1 MYKIAKFVTA
11 NNLGGSSTHM
21 SYIAVEVKDH
31 IATVM
36 LNRPDAM
43 NAFNYDMLVEL
54 GNVAEELRTN
64 VDVRVVVITAAGEK
78 AFSVGADLKERRGLS
93 EQQVRRNVYKIGD
106 VFNRIADLPQ
116 PTIAAING
124 YAFGGGMELLLAC
137 DFRVTG
143 KEVKMGLTETS
154 LAIIPGAGGTQ
165 RLPRIIGEAKAME
178 LILTARRFSG
188 EEAYSFGL
196 ITRLVDEAS
205 HALDGAMELAQ
216 EMLKNGPVAVQQA
229 KFAIRQGMGV
239 DMQTGLQIE
248 RKAYEVIIPTVDRVE
263 ALVAFG
269 EKRAP
274 EFKGK

>member
-1 MYKIAKFVTA
+1 MNFIQ
-11 NNLGGSSTHM
+11 
-21 SYIAVEVKDH
+21 VEVKNY
-31 IATVM
+31 IATVT

-54 GNVAEELRTN
+54 GLVAEELRTN
-64 VDVRVVVITAAGEK
+64 TEVRVVVVTAAGEK
-78 AFSVGADLKERRGLS
+78 SFSVGADLKERRGLT

-137 DFRVTG
+137 DFRVTARD
-143 KEVKMGLTETS
+143 VKMGLTETS

-178 LILTARRFSG
+178 LILTARRFTG
-188 EEAYSFGL
+188 EEANGFGL
-196 ITRLVDEAS
+196 ITRLVDES
-205 HALDGAMELAQ
+205 SQVLGGAMELAH
-216 EMLKNGPVAVQQA
+216 EMLKNGPVALQQA

-248 RKAYEVIIPTVDRVE
+248 RKAYEVIIPTEDRVE

>member
-1 MYKIAKFVTA
+1 MNFIQ
-11 NNLGGSSTHM
+11 
-21 SYIAVEVKDH
+21 VEVKDH
-31 IATVM
+31 IATVT

-54 GNVAEELRTN
+54 GLVAEELRTN
-64 VDVRVVVITAAGEK
+64 AEVRVVVVTAAGEK
-78 AFSVGADLKERRGLS
+78 AFSVGADLKERRGLT

-137 DFRVTG
+137 DFRVTARD
-143 KEVKMGLTETS
+143 VKMGLTETS

-178 LILTARRFSG
+178 LILTARRFTG
-188 EEAYSFGL
+188 IDANGFGL
-196 ITRLVDEAS
+196 ITRLVDES
-205 HALDGAMELAQ
+205 SQVLGGAMELAQ
-216 EMLKNGPVAVQQA
+216 EMLKNGPVALQQA

-248 RKAYEVIIPTVDRVE
+248 RKAYEVIIPTEDRVE

-274 EFKGK
+274 EFRGK

>member
-1 MYKIAKFVTA
+1 MTFIQ
-11 NNLGGSSTHM
+11 
-21 SYIAVEVKDH
+21 VEIKDY
-31 IATVM
+31 IATVT

-64 VDVRVVVITAAGEK
+64 AEVRVVIVTAAGEK
-78 AFSVGADLKERRGLS
+78 AFSVGADLKERRNLT

-137 DFRVTG
+137 DFRVTSRDA
-143 KEVKMGLTETS
+143 KMGLTETS

-178 LILTARRFSG
+178 LILTARRFTG
-188 EEAYSFGL
+188 EEANQFGL
-196 ITRLVDEAS
+196 VTRLVDDSSQVLA
-205 HALDGAMELAQ
+205 GAVELAQ

-248 RKAYEVIIPTVDRVE
+248 RKAYEVIIPTEDRVE
-263 ALVAFG
+263 ALVAFQ